1 MRCGLKFYIYDM
13 LWINEYIS
21 KDKLLFIGGLV
32 CWGLFFMI
40 LDYNVDILIVVS
52 FLMVGMY
59 GGLYVMLYDG
69 IFVKLEYLFGLIKLF
84 MWVVLYIN

>member
-1 MRCGLKFYIYDM
+1 
-13 LWINEYIS
+13 
-21 KDKLLFIGGLV
+21 
-32 CWGLFFMI
+32 MI

-69 IFVKLEYLFGLIKLF
+69 IFVKLEYLFVLIKLF